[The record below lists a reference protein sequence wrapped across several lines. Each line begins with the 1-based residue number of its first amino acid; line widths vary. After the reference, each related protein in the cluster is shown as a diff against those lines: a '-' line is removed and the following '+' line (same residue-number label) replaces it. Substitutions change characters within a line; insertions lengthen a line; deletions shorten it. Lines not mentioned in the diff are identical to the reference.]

1 VPAIFDITAD
11 EFRQCS
17 PAEPVDNGRNDVADL
32 TLQDFSEGLGWL
44 IVNSHAGG
52 VPIEDQITVM
62 QSALDALRR
71 EFS

>member
-11 EFRQCS
+11 ES
-17 PAEPVDNGRNDVADL
+17 PAEPVDNGRNNVADL